1 MAKNTKEGHRIGAVK
16 ERSQVY
22 NDKTNQ
28 YVKRDTTT
36 GKFISASSNKYKGI
50 EMEKRQEIVTK
61 K

>member
-22 NDKTNQ
+22 NEKTDQ
-28 YVKRDTTT
+28 YIKRDTKT
-36 GKFISASSNKYKGI
+36 GKFVSSSSNKYKGI
-50 EMEKRQEIVTK
+50 EMEKPVLK

>member
-16 ERSQVY
+16 ERSQIF
-22 NDKTNQ
+22 NEKTGQ

-36 GKFISASSNKYKGI
+36 GKFISSSSNKYKGV
-50 EMEKRQEIVTK
+50 ETEKPVIK